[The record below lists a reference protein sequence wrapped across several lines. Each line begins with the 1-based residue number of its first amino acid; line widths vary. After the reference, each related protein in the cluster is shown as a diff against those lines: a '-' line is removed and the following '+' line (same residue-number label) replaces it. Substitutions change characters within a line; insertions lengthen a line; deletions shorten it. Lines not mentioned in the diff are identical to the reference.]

1 VQHYQCGVTDRS
13 DTMEMKTEKRYA
25 LTDLTFEEIEVI
37 CLGLEE
43 LDGPDVD
50 SERVLIAKT
59 LTHTIDKELRT

>member
-1 VQHYQCGVTDRS
+1 
-13 DTMEMKTEKRYA
+13 MEMKTEKRYA